1 MGFKFPWSKKKEVR
15 EEYQPEVKQE
25 ERQENWNVNRQEIQQ
40 ENWNVIRQDS
50 QREQPAKRGI
60 SALTEQELF
69 GVKGILSAKGEL
81 EAMVYVQ
88 GMTGASLEEAQTLVK
103 KLVSEERYARK
114 EEDAKLASFGEEGDS
129 RDVLQQKALDS
140 LTVEEIAELKQVI
153 KERGAV
159 VAIKMIRV
167 KTGVGL
173 YEAKQYTD
181 RLSEELKY
189 SR

>member
-25 ERQENWNVNRQEIQQ
+25 ERQENWNVNRQEVQQ
-40 ENWNVIRQDS
+40 ENWNPIRQETP
-50 QREQPAKRGI
+50 QEQPAKRGV
-60 SALTEQELF
+60 SGLTEQEIY
-69 GVKGILSAKGEL
+69 GVRSMLDVKGEL
-81 EAMVYVQ
+81 EAMIFVQ
-88 GMTGASLEEAQTLVK
+88 KLTGASLEEAQTFVK
-103 KLVSEERYARK
+103 KLASEARYARQ
-114 EEDAKLASFGEEGDS
+114 EEDAKLASFGEESDN

-140 LTVEEIAELKQVI
+140 LSTEEIAELKQVI

-159 VAIKMIRV
+159 VAIKMIRE

-181 RLSEELKY
+181 RLSEEL
-189 SR
+189 R